1 MVLEVSVTGTSSA
14 NEHTILMRRSA
25 VAHAAAEPGIL
36 RFASFAELL
45 DFRQASS
52 CFPPIYPRRE
62 TPFAIDAVLHRLG
75 QTCDLIFRPFARGN
89 SFGAR
94 HKSDK
99 HRRGKIH
106 RVQF

>member
-1 MVLEVSVTGTSSA
+1 MLPLSRAFCVSPALPSSL
-14 NEHTILMRRSA
+14 NS
-25 VAHAAAEPGIL
+25 
-36 RFASFAELL
+36 
-45 DFRQASS
+45 RQASS